1 MADHPLSTPPDAIRP
16 PAPPPNSPDSDRAG
30 RAEGVPAARLALSE
44 HDSALLDFEHRH
56 WPRSTPAA
64 PGPKE
69 AAIRQELGIS
79 PTRYYQLLNG
89 LMDSEAALARHP
101 VMINRLRAV
110 RESRRIARQ

>member
-1 MADHPLSTPPDAIRP
+1 MSTPPDVIQP
-16 PAPPPNSPDSDRAG
+16 PAPPPNSAGGDRTG
-30 RAEGVPAARLALSE
+30 RAEGISVARLALSE
-44 HDSALLDFEHRH
+44 RDSALLDFEHGH

-89 LMDSEAALARHP
+89 LLDSEAALARHP

>member
-1 MADHPLSTPPDAIRP
+1 MSTPPDTIRP
-16 PAPPPNSPDSDRAG
+16 PTPPPSDPSSDRAG
-30 RAEGVPAARLALSE
+30 AAEGISAARLTLSE
-44 HDSALLDFEHRH
+44 RDSALLDFEHRH

-69 AAIRQELGIS
+69 AAIREELGIS

-89 LMDSEAALARHP
+89 LLDSEAALARHP